1 MPRNTKDQ
9 KGWIL
14 IASVV
19 TALVTLVVIYIFKP
33 KEPPRGPDNCQL
45 DQTADNS
52 TVFLI
57 DKSDAISEQAFREI
71 HKRAGQ
77 FIRDSTITYEKISI
91 YTITNSTRDSLSEIL
106 SVCRPPSSGSRLFEN
121 TAQIKKKFSVFVE
134 TVDSVIANLPQ
145 QSETSEIA
153 GAITDL
159 SETAVL
165 RAQNSRL
172 HIFSDLME
180 NSGSFS
186 LYNCS
191 DATNVVQR
199 YIKTRIGGR
208 NRPSFQNVK
217 VTLHIIPRLGMSER
231 TVACR
236 DKFWLW
242 LLGDN
247 GGPGASLNVKMLP
260 TGSVYDER
268 RSQ

>member
-1 MPRNTKDQ
+1 MPRNAKDQ

-19 TALVTLVVIYIFKP
+19 TALVILAVISTIIDP
-33 KEPPRGPDNCQL
+33 PPRGPDNCQL
-45 DQTADNS
+45 NQTVDNS
-52 TVFLI
+52 TVLLI

-71 HKRAGQ
+71 RRRAGQ
-77 FIRDSTITYEKISI
+77 FIRDSTITNEKISI
-91 YTITNSTRDSLSEIL
+91 YTITNSTRDTLREIL
-106 SVCRPPSSGSRLFEN
+106 SICRPPSSGNRFFEN
-121 TAQIKKKFSVFVE
+121 NAQIKKKFSVFAQA
-134 TVDSVIANLPQ
+134 VDSVIENLPQ

-153 GAITDL
+153 GAIIDL

-186 LYNCS
+186 LYNCN

-199 YIKTRIGGR
+199 YMKTRIGGR

-247 GGPGASLNVKMLP
+247 SGPAASLNVTMLP
-260 TGSVYDER
+260 TGSVYNEG